1 MQDAYVFDMGGVIK
15 ESFDLEKFYSKIDSK
30 KAFNDFKKYWD
41 ENILIAEIGNISSEE
56 FLHRILEYSLSS
68 KDIAESKKIYGECT
82 GNLYNDAKNVLY
94 SIKEKNKKLYLLSNL
109 KEIDFE
115 YFEKKIDINIF
126 EDVFLSY
133 KLGCMKNDIKIFE
146 IVIDK
151 LNIKV
156 LKKAIESYH
165 RRVDSIE
172 DKARGLEDKQKSE
185 VGLTNEEEQ
194 LLLKLHMELNSI
206 DSKANP
212 VSAELLQTSSL
223 KNLAELVKNSR
234 TLLDSIK

>member
-68 KDIAESKKIYGECT
+68 KDITEAKKIYGECT
-82 GNLYNDAKNVLY
+82 GNLYNDTKNILY
-94 SIKEKNKKLYLLSNL
+94 SIKEKNKKIYLLSNL

-115 YFEKKIDINIF
+115 YFKKKIDISIF

-151 LNIKV
+151 LNIKPENIYFFDDKKENIFNANKV
-156 LKKAIESYH
+156 GINAYLVDGMNIKLKIE
-165 RRVDSIE
+165 E
-172 DKARGLEDKQKSE
+172 
-185 VGLTNEEEQ
+185 
-194 LLLKLHMELNSI
+194 LKEKGIVNI
-206 DSKANP
+206 
-212 VSAELLQTSSL
+212 
-223 KNLAELVKNSR
+223 
-234 TLLDSIK
+234 

>member
-94 SIKEKNKKLYLLSNL
+94 SIKEKNKRIYLLSNL

-115 YFEKKIDINIF
+115 FFKKKIDINIF
-126 EDVFLSY
+126 EELFLSY

-146 IVIDK
+146 ILVDK
-151 LNIKV
+151 LNIKPENIYFFDDKKENIYNANKV
-156 LKKAIESYH
+156 GINAYLVDGMNIKLKIE
-165 RRVDSIE
+165 E
-172 DKARGLEDKQKSE
+172 
-185 VGLTNEEEQ
+185 
-194 LLLKLHMELNSI
+194 LKEKGIVNI
-206 DSKANP
+206 
-212 VSAELLQTSSL
+212 
-223 KNLAELVKNSR
+223 
-234 TLLDSIK
+234 

>member
-68 KDIAESKKIYGECT
+68 KDIAEAQKIYGECT

-94 SIKEKNKKLYLLSNL
+94 SIKEKNKKIYLLSNL

-115 YFEKKIDINIF
+115 FFKKKIDINIF
-126 EDVFLSY
+126 EDLFLSY

-146 IVIDK
+146 ILVDK
-151 LNIKV
+151 LNIKPENIYFFDDKKENIFNANKV
-156 LKKAIESYH
+156 GINAYLVDGMNIKLKIE
-165 RRVDSIE
+165 E
-172 DKARGLEDKQKSE
+172 
-185 VGLTNEEEQ
+185 
-194 LLLKLHMELNSI
+194 LKEKGIVNI
-206 DSKANP
+206 
-212 VSAELLQTSSL
+212 
-223 KNLAELVKNSR
+223 
-234 TLLDSIK
+234 